1 MRYIILFWQ
10 IQDITFL
17 AWYQIAG
24 LTPTAICKTT
34 RYLYAILLNEWFQTK
49 ERYQSRGNPE
59 EANFIV
65 MAGTFPGKRVDG
77 LTIKSKNNQ
86 SKMRTLFILKCTNG
100 LMGKWLN
107 IPTFQSSHSTWTFW
121 TTANRFHFMWS
132 NKVVTFAR
140 CLHLALK
147 LSNFIQC
154 QITSTVNCNLFELK
168 MPCRS
173 SKPIIFLSFFGY
185 FFPQRSVHGG
195 CLFQS

>member
-1 MRYIILFWQ
+1 
-10 IQDITFL
+10 
-17 AWYQIAG
+17 
-24 LTPTAICKTT
+24 
-34 RYLYAILLNEWFQTK
+34 
-49 ERYQSRGNPE
+49 
-59 EANFIV
+59 

-140 CLHLALK
+140 CLHLALNK
-147 LSNFIQC
+147 IRQLQC
-154 QITSTVNCNLFELK
+154 QITSTVYCNLFELK

-185 FFPQRSVHGG
+185 FFPPNVVFMVGASFNLRRRASSSYADVYIRQQIYNKYTLWR
-195 CLFQS
+195 